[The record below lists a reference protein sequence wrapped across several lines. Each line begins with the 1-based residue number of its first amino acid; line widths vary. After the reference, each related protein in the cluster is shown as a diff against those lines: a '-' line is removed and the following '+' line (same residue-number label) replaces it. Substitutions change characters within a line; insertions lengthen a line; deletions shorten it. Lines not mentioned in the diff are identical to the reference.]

1 MADWDSADLLARCKR
16 YAARPV
22 ADEQMADAD
31 WYALLTEAQGEWLPI
46 LATHAPAAMMG
57 PLTALTPNGTNT
69 EFDFPANTV
78 VYGQAEF
85 YDGTDGTL
93 LRLGHYSDPSADLVL
108 TAAGLVTPLGR
119 SRTFGAGL
127 YARWIPGPTAISA
140 ATQPTLL
147 PAHIRILLVYRAL
160 QKWASIGQRADP
172 GYWEAEESK
181 AAWDDPR
188 TGKIGLVTAL
198 KTQYRGQEDEH
209 MGRRAPWWWGNP
221 DLDNL
226 RHRLS

>member
-16 YAARPV
+16 YAARPAV
-22 ADEQMADAD
+22 DEQMSDAD
-31 WYALLTEAQGEWLPI
+31 WYALLTEAQAEWLPI
-46 LATHAPAAMMG
+46 LATHAPSAMMG
-57 PLTALTPNGTNT
+57 PLTALTPNGDNT
-69 EFDFPANTV
+69 EFDFPADTV
-78 VYGQAEF
+78 IYGRAEF
-85 YDGTDGTL
+85 YDGVDGVQ

-147 PAHIRILLVYRAL
+147 PKHIRILLVWNAL
-160 QKWASIGQRADP
+160 ARWSMITKQDP
-172 GYWEAEESK
+172 TYFTNMERQE
-181 AAWDDPR
+181 AWDDPR
-188 TGKIGLVTAL
+188 TGKTGLVTAL
-198 KTQYRGQEDEH
+198 KTQYRGQEDEN
-209 MGRRAPWWWGNP
+209 MGRRVPWWWGNP
-221 DLDNL
+221 DLGNL